1 MIEKE
6 GGHDIAKKHEAT
18 FERWFRD
25 NIYSGERN
33 AKNVPKQLYHL
44 SLEPDRQVKS
54 YRGRT
59 VNGVRFYTKE
69 CAETHT
75 TQSSGIVVKGGYN
88 TSDNKYYGEL
98 KNIFELYYP
107 GRNWVYLFK
116 CDWWDTE
123 SNTQGIRKEKGFTIV
138 NTSHKWYASNP
149 FILACQVAQVFY
161 LSHP

>member
-6 GGHDIAKKHEAT
+6 GGHDIAKNHEAT

-25 NIYSGERN
+25 NIYNGERN
-33 AKNVPKQLYHL
+33 AENVPKQLYHL
-44 SLEPDRQVKS
+44 SLKSDRQVKS
-54 YRGRT
+54 YRGHT

-98 KNIFELYYP
+98 KTFLSYITQVEI
-107 GRNWVYLFK
+107 GCIYLSVIGG
-116 CDWWDTE
+116 TLRV
-123 SNTQGIRKEKGFTIV
+123 IRKE
-138 NTSHKWYASNP
+138 
-149 FILACQVAQVFY
+149 
-161 LSHP
+161 